1 MLADS
6 NEEAAKARVQT
17 VGLRSGWIPTLMV
30 SVSQLRLKGVSMVT
44 KLISVGIQPDLRP
57 TV

>member
-17 VGLRSGWIPTLMV
+17 VGLRSGWIPTLI
-30 SVSQLRLKGVSMVT
+30 SFVT
-44 KLISVGIQPDLRP
+44 METPLSLNSETETIMEP
-57 TV
+57 TH